1 MEDKYQNDA
10 EYVPCKGDVF
20 SCNGITY
27 ICKGVSKDKTKLRIV
42 GQSMSVYA
50 NTSCSTLIRK
60 SENG

>member
-10 EYVPCKGDVF
+10 EYVPRKGDVF

-27 ICKGVSKDKTKLRIV
+27 TCKGVSEDKTKLRIL
-42 GQSMSVYA
+42 GKAMSVYA